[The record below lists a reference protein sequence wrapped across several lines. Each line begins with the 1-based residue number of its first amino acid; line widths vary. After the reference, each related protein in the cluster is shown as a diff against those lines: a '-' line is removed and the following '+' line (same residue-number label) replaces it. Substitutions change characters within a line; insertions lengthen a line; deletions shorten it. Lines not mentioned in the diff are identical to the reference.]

1 LIMRTLNRTQAMAV
15 AVLGLL
21 LVACAASVVVSL
33 DMRFAAADEL
43 SDRQDALARMEARA
57 RARTEAH
64 GASQAATAPAQAFLD
79 APTAGLAGADLQAYV
94 ARLADRHA
102 VLVSFVTQAQA
113 GEEAAD
119 AIRIEASLE
128 IALGPLQDLLYQLET
143 GTPYV
148 FVESMTVRPIT
159 AAVTGS
165 AENTPLRV
173 TLGLRALWR
182 RRAA

>member
-1 LIMRTLNRTQAMAV
+1 MWSLNRTQVMAV
-15 AVLGLL
+15 AVLALL
-21 LVACAASVVVSL
+21 LIGCAASVVLSIGTRL
-33 DMRFAAADEL
+33 DAIDEL
-43 SDRQDALARMEARA
+43 ADRQDALARLEARV

-64 GASQAATAPAQAFLD
+64 GQSALAAAPAQAFLD
-79 APTAGLAGADLQAYV
+79 APTAGLAGADLQAHV
-94 ARLADRHA
+94 ARLAGQHA

-113 GEEAAD
+113 GDDAAD
-119 AIRIEASLE
+119 SVRIEASLE
-128 IALGPLQDLLYQLET
+128 VALGPLQDLLYQLET

-165 AENTPLRV
+165 AENSPLRV